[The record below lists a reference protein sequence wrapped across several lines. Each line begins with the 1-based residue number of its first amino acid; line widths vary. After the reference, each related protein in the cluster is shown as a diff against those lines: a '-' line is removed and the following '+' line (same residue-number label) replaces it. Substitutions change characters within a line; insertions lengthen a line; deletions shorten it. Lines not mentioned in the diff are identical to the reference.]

1 MQDVVAPVVGIV
13 QLEESRVDDLAV
25 ALAAKELSIED
36 GIRNYQYLDRLV
48 AMYQDRGI
56 DLHGICLF
64 PGVDMPNWHTGEWL
78 HNGICDLVDE
88 GGSLR
93 RIPFQPY
100 VEELRR
106 WQRELNRV
114 TVLDE
119 DPFSD
124 PVELQDVVHAAERM
138 RMNPDKDWS

>member
-1 MQDVVAPVVGIV
+1 VI
-13 QLEESRVDDLAV
+13 EES
-25 ALAAKELSIED
+25 LAA
-36 GIRNYQYLDRLV
+36 V
-48 AMYQDRGI
+48 DRGI

-78 HNGICDLVDE
+78 HNGICDLVE
-88 GGSLR
+88 EHGNLKR
-93 RIPFQPY
+93 VPFGPY
-100 VEELRR
+100 VDELRR

-138 RMNPDKDWS
+138 RTSPDKDWS